1 MSDSTKV
8 ESRFSQSTRS
18 EHFEAMVRYLDGVDQ
33 IEGCQQFRR
42 LVSGFIDAH
51 EIRNVL
57 EIGSGTGTQLSELAR
72 TYPEKTFT
80 GLDISPQLVELAMQR
95 HGESSNLDFRAG
107 RGEAI
112 PFESG
117 SFDAIICERVLQ
129 HCETPADIL
138 SEMLRVARKGAHIIL
153 CEPDWT
159 SLSVE
164 HPDLAT
170 TRQMLDAYCSAIRS
184 PAIGADLETLLKA
197 AGVHSIQ
204 HHDILWQLPY
214 PASDKV
220 LGLNRM
226 AELAIN
232 SGLNESDVSNWVD
245 EFRNAE
251 VSAAL
256 PFHVAIGEAQN

>member
-1 MSDSTKV
+1 MN
-8 ESRFSQSTRS
+8 Q
-18 EHFEAMVRYLDGVDQ
+18 
-33 IEGCQQFRR
+33 
-42 LVSGFIDAH
+42 
-51 EIRNVL
+51 
-57 EIGSGTGTQLSELAR
+57 LAR
-72 TYPEKTFT
+72 TYPEISFT
-80 GLDISPQLVELAMQR
+80 GLDISPQLVELATQR
-95 HGESSNLDFRAG
+95 HGAGSNLDFRPG
-107 RGEAI
+107 RGEAL
-112 PFESG
+112 PFESRL
-117 SFDAIICERVLQ
+117 FDAIICERVLQ
-129 HCETPADIL
+129 HCDTPADIL

-164 HPDLAT
+164 HPDHAT
-170 TRQMLDAYCSAIRS
+170 TRHMLDAYCSAIRS

-204 HHDILWQLPY
+204 HHDILWRLPY

-232 SGLNESDVSNWVD
+232 SGLDESDVSNWAD
-245 EFRNAE
+245 TFRNAE

-256 PFHVAIGEAQN
+256 PFHVAIGEAPQ